1 MDILGELRERFRTA
15 LVGFV
20 DKPEPLLEMIRPAAE
35 PKFGDYQANF
45 AMSLAKQLG
54 RPPRDVAADVA
65 ARARLDDLCQ
75 QVEVAGP
82 GFINLRLRNDL
93 LAKTLVETLADPFLG
108 VPRPASPR
116 KYVIDFSAP
125 NVAKPMHVGHIR
137 STVIGDALCRL
148 LRFRGDHVVSDNH
161 LGDWGT
167 QFGMVIYGYKH
178 FRRPEEYAANPVAEL
193 SRLYRLVHSLIG
205 YHELVAELP
214 TLERAAADRAAAARR
229 LADQPPAGDKA
240 EAKKQAAAI
249 QKAQRQAEEA
259 ANTLAEA
266 RSKRA
271 TFEANPTQVALA
283 AEHSAIGQAVLDEVV
298 RLHAGDAENLRL
310 WREFMPHCLREIHA
324 IYERLGVTFDEEL
337 GESFYH
343 GQLADVVADMQGR
356 GLTRESDGAVCV
368 FLDGFDAPMIVR
380 KRDGAFLYATTD
392 LATIRYRVERWNPD
406 AILYVVDHRQAEHFD
421 KLFAAARL
429 WGYQGVALHHI
440 AFGTVLGKDGKP
452 YKTRSGDTVGLE
464 GLIDEGVRKA
474 LAVVQEN
481 DDRKPDGPEFTVT
494 QREQI
499 AETVGVAALKYA
511 DLSQNRTSDY
521 EFSYEKM
528 LALDGNTAAYMQYS
542 YARVRGIFRKAGVDS
557 ATLTAGLA
565 AATAAADADA
575 DSTAADS
582 PIHCEQPAERA
593 LALALARFPE
603 AIAESLAD
611 FRPNQLTVYLYDLT
625 RKFSAFFEACP
636 VVRAETD
643 ELRRSRLLLCEL
655 TGRVVEKGL
664 ELLGIRVV
672 EKM

>member
-15 LVGFV
+15 LAGLT
-20 DKPEPLLEMIRPAAE
+20 DSPNPLLEMIRPAAE

-82 GFINLRLRNDL
+82 GFINLRLRSEV
-93 LAKTLVETLADPFLG
+93 LATTLAAALADPFLG
-108 VPRPASPR
+108 VPRPAAPR
-116 KYVIDFSAP
+116 TFVIDFSAP

-148 LRFRGDHVVSDNH
+148 LRFRGDRVVSDNH

-178 FRRPEEYAANPVAEL
+178 FRRPDEYAANPVAEL

-214 TLERAAADRAAAARR
+214 TLKQTADDRSAAARR
-229 LADQPPAGDKA
+229 LADQPPASDKA
-240 EAKKQAAAI
+240 EAKKQAAAA
-249 QKAQRQAEEA
+249 QKALRQAEEA
-259 ANTLAEA
+259 AKALTEA
-266 RSKRA
+266 CEKRA
-271 TFEANPTQVALA
+271 SFESRPDQVALA
-283 AEHSAIGQAVLDEVV
+283 AQHASIGQAVLDEVV

-343 GQLADVVADMQGR
+343 GQLADVVADMEAR
-356 GLTRESDGAVCV
+356 GLTRESDGAMCV
-368 FLDGFDAPMIVR
+368 FLEGFDAPMIIR

-392 LATIRYRVERWNPD
+392 LATIRYRVERWKPD

-429 WGYQGVALHHI
+429 WGYGGVALHHI

-474 LAVVQEN
+474 FAVVQEN
-481 DDRKPDGPEFTVT
+481 DDRKPDGSEFTAE
-494 QREQI
+494 QRAQI

-557 ATLTAGLA
+557 ATLLAGA
-565 AATAAADADA
+565 
-575 DSTAADS
+575 SGS
-582 PIHCEQPAERA
+582 IQCEQPAERA

-625 RKFSAFFEACP
+625 RKFSSFFEACP
-636 VVRAETD
+636 VVRAESD

-672 EKM
+672 DKM

>member
-1 MDILGELRERFRTA
+1 MDILGELRQRFREA
-15 LVGFV
+15 LTGVT
-20 DKPEPLLEMIRPAAE
+20 DNPSPLLEMIRPAAE

-54 RPPRDVAADVA
+54 RPPRDVAADIA

-82 GFINLRLRNDL
+82 GFINLRLRDDRLAAL
-93 LAKTLVETLADPFLG
+93 LVDVLADPFLG
-108 VPRPASPR
+108 VPRPVAPR
-116 KYVIDFSAP
+116 TYVIDFSAP

-178 FRRPEEYAANPVAEL
+178 FLRPDDYAANPVAEL

-214 TLERAAADRAAAARR
+214 ALEKASEDRAAAARR
-229 LADQPPAGDKA
+229 SADQPTAVDKA
-240 EAKKQAAAI
+240 EAKKQAAAA
-249 QKAQRQAEEA
+249 QKATRQAEEA
-259 ANTLAEA
+259 AKALAEA
-266 RSKRA
+266 REKRTA
-271 TFEANPTQVALA
+271 FESNPAQVALA
-283 AEHSAIGQAVLDEVV
+283 AEHATIGQAVLDEVV
-298 RLHAGDAENLRL
+298 RLHAGDSENSRL

-324 IYERLGVTFDEEL
+324 IYDRLGVTFDEEL

-343 GQLADVVADMQGR
+343 GQLADVVADLQSR

-368 FLDGFDAPMIVR
+368 FLEGFDAPMIIR

-392 LATIRYRVERWNPD
+392 LATIRYRVERWKPD

-429 WGYQGVALHHI
+429 WGYGGVALHHI
-440 AFGTVLGKDGKP
+440 AFGTVLGKDGRP

-481 DDRKPDGPEFTVT
+481 DDRKTDGPDFTAE
-494 QREQI
+494 QRSRI

-542 YARVRGIFRKAGVDS
+542 YARVRGIFRKAGLDS
-557 ATLTAGLA
+557 AGTGAAG
-565 AATAAADADA
+565 TG
-575 DSTAADS
+575 SVS
-582 PIHCEQPAERA
+582 PISCEQPAERA

-625 RKFSAFFEACP
+625 RKFSSFFEACP
-636 VVRAETD
+636 VVRAESD

-672 EKM
+672 DKM

>member
-1 MDILGELRERFRTA
+1 MDILGELRQRFRAA
-15 LVGFV
+15 LAGFT
-20 DKPEPLLEMIRPAAE
+20 DQPEPLLEMIRPAAE

-54 RPPRDVAADVA
+54 RPPRDVAAEIA
-65 ARARLDDLCQ
+65 ARTRLDDLCQ

-82 GFINLRLRNDL
+82 GFINLRLRDDR
-93 LAKTLVETLADPFLG
+93 LAETIVEALADPFLG
-108 VPRPASPR
+108 VPRPVQP
-116 KYVIDFSAP
+116 KTYIIDFSAP

-148 LRFRGDHVVSDNH
+148 LRFRGDLVVSDNH

-178 FRRPEEYAANPVAEL
+178 FLHAGDYAANPVAEL

-205 YHELVAELP
+205 YHELIAELP
-214 TLERAAADRAAAARR
+214 TLEKTAADRASVAAR
-229 LADQPPAGDKA
+229 LADQPPASDKA
-240 EAKKQAAAI
+240 EAKKQAAAV
-249 QKAQRQAEEA
+249 QKAARQAKEA
-259 ANTLAEA
+259 AEALAEA
-266 RSKRA
+266 REKRDRFA
-271 TFEANPTQVALA
+271 ANPAQVALA
-283 AEHSAIGQAVLDEVV
+283 AEHPSIGQAVLDEVV

-324 IYERLGVTFDEEL
+324 IYERLGVSFDEEL

-343 GQLADVVADMQGR
+343 SQLSDVVDNLESL
-356 GLTRESDGAVCV
+356 GLTQTSDGAVCV
-368 FLDGFDAPMIVR
+368 FLEGFDAPMIIR

-392 LATIRYRVERWNPD
+392 LATIRYRVERWQPD

-429 WGYQGVALHHI
+429 WGFDKAALHHV

-452 YKTRSGDTVGLE
+452 YKTRSGDTIGLE

-481 DDRKPDGPEFTVT
+481 DDRKPDGPEFTPE
-494 QREQI
+494 QRLRI

-542 YARVRGIFRKAGVDS
+542 YARVRGIFRKAGVDAS
-557 ATLTAGLA
+557 TLLAGNAGVGTLPVSC
-565 AATAAADADA
+565 D
-575 DSTAADS
+575 
-582 PIHCEQPAERA
+582 EPAERA

-625 RKFSAFFEACP
+625 RKFSSFFEACP
-636 VVRAETD
+636 VLRAESD
-643 ELRRSRLLLCEL
+643 DLRRSRLLLCEL

-672 EKM
+672 DKM